1 MRRPEW
7 LTRETERWE
16 TDAIITPAQRRAILE
31 RYPETRVEHLT
42 SLTLVWLAWLV
53 AGFGLILL
61 VSWNWKQIPVALK
74 LAGTIGTALLLY
86 GAAWRATKQGADR
99 RSEWLAFAGAL
110 ALGSVAAAV
119 TEYLGLPRTNTF
131 PLLFWSLGIAVTA
144 LVSASPIIT
153 AFGAGVLFFWAL
165 TDTGR
170 PPAPWAFMLVF
181 PVLALATERRTQAY
195 AAGALSVALG
205 LWAGLIGLDTWRS
218 SSIPGMM
225 LVAAG
230 SAIDVWAHQP
240 ERRRPAFARMTPALA
255 IVVIGLAFQGASA
268 LQGGGPPALWGDPAV
283 SLPGLTLLVSLALVS
298 LWPSSAQH
306 EARWRPIVCGGLVL
320 AWAASSVAASGQT
333 PVPAWWSW
341 MWVTLPSVALVAVA
355 VSAVR
360 EGAAARSPALFVVG
374 VLAMV
379 ALVLMH
385 FTASSNRSGRS
396 AFVLF
401 AAAGVLWWIS
411 RARFIVHRD
420 E

>member
-7 LTRETERWE
+7 LTRESERWE
-16 TDAIITPAQRRAILE
+16 ADAIITPEQRRAILD
-31 RYPETRVEHLT
+31 RYPDTGIEHLT
-42 SLTLVWLAWLV
+42 SLTLIWLAWLV

-61 VSWNWKQIPVALK
+61 VSWNWTQMPVALK
-74 LAGTIGTALLLY
+74 LGGTIATTLVLY
-86 GAAWRATKQGADR
+86 GMAWRAAKQGAHR
-99 RSEWLAFAGAL
+99 RSELLSFAGAL
-110 ALGSVAAAV
+110 ALGAVTAAV
-119 TEYLGLPRTNTF
+119 TEWLGLARTNTL

-181 PVLALATERRTQAY
+181 PILALATERRTQVY
-195 AAGALSVALG
+195 AAGALSVAFG

-255 IVVIGLAFQGASA
+255 IVVTGLAFQGASA

-283 SLPGLTLLVSLALVS
+283 SLPGLVLLVSLALVS
-298 LWPSSAQH
+298 LWPSSAQQQ
-306 EARWRPIVCGGLVL
+306 ARWRPIVCSGLLL
-320 AWAASSVAASGQT
+320 AWAASSVAASGRT
-333 PVPAWWSW
+333 PVAAWWSW
-341 MWVTLPSVALVAVA
+341 MWITLPSVALVAVA

-360 EGAAARSPALFVVG
+360 EGAASRSRGLFVVG

-379 ALVLMH
+379 ALVVMH
-385 FTASSNRSGRS
+385 FTAASNRFGRS

-411 RARFIVHRD
+411 RARFIVQRD